1 MVNFGITGQGYMK
14 DPFGIDQHE
23 PGAKLDEGK
32 SRVGLVIGGFATA
45 LEEVAIVGTYGA
57 NKYTDS
63 GWETVPNGN
72 TRYLDAMYRHL
83 LEYHQGFDF
92 DEESHLYHLSH
103 AAWNL
108 LAVLE
113 LKLR

>member
-14 DPFGIDQHE
+14 DPLGIDQHE

-32 SRVGLVIGGFATA
+32 PRMGLVIGGFATA

-57 NKYTDS
+57 HKYTDK
-63 GWETVPNGN
+63 GWETVPKGKE
-72 TRYLDAMYRHL
+72 RYLDAMYRHL
-83 LEYHQGFDF
+83 LAYQRGFGVD
-92 DEESHLYHLSH
+92 DESTLSHLSH

-113 LKLR
+113 LESR